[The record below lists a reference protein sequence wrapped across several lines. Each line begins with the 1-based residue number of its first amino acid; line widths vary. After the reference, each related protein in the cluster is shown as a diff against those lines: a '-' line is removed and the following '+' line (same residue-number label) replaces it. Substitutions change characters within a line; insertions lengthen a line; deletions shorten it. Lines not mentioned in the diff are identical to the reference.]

1 MNFPYDKIP
10 VDYMQEGVKR
20 WVEHGVMP
28 GSFLR
33 AVLENDLKGAVGN
46 ADSNNLAAL
55 RYWVEW
61 FYDYAPAGCWGS
73 ALKVRAWQDHQGFE
87 GYLNAAENETTRT

>member
-1 MNFPYDKIP
+1 MSIDYNKIP
-10 VDYMQEGVKR
+10 VDYMQDAVKR

-33 AVLENDLKGAVGN
+33 AVLENNLQYAVGN

-55 RYWVEW
+55 RQWVEW
-61 FYDYAPAGCWGS
+61 FYNYAPARCWGTL
-73 ALKVRAWQDHQGFE
+73 LKVRAWQDHQGLE
-87 GYLNAAENETTRT
+87 GLLDAAENETSRT